1 MLPDPSQGGRLPAL
15 KRVPR
20 PGDAVEVGRLTGA
33 WGVHGWLKVQPY
45 SASAEA
51 LFHANCWLLSEKQT
65 QPVRVDSNQLIEV
78 AVAELRNHGN
88 TLVVA
93 FDGVADRNAA
103 EALAKST
110 ILIPRSAFPS
120 LESAEYYWVDL
131 IGLDVV
137 NRSGERL
144 GQVTD
149 LMPTGSHQVLVVVD
163 HRSSQPRECLIPFVD
178 VYVDDVDLAVRRIT
192 VDWSLDY

>member
-1 MLPDPSQGGRLPAL
+1 MPAL

-20 PGDAVEVGRLTGA
+20 PEDAVEVGLITGA

-51 LFHANCWLLSEKQT
+51 LFHADCWLLREKRT
-65 QPVRVDSNQLIEV
+65 LPARAGSDHLIEV
-78 AVAELRNHGN
+78 AVAELRSHGN
-88 TLVVA
+88 ALVAA
-93 FDGVADRNAA
+93 FAGVDDRDAA

-110 ILIPRSAFPS
+110 ILIPRSAFPP
-120 LESAEYYWVDL
+120 LESGEYYWVDL

-137 NRSGERL
+137 NRNGERL
-144 GQVTD
+144 GQVAD

-163 HRSSQPRECLIPFVD
+163 RSSGQPRECLIPFVD
-178 VYVDDVDLAVRRIT
+178 VYVDAVDRAARRIT
-192 VDWSLDY
+192 VDWSIDY